1 MKSTHPG
8 SDQSSDIAH
17 LFDHLLSKGNIGA
30 ALHLLTATRKGGV
43 LPLDSLVPSGFD
55 SSGNHCIK
63 QLRRSSRKNIP
74 REGLLLKILFLMQ
87 VWILPVLI
95 QFFLIHSM
103 PERAA
108 FHTHDAAGPS
118 GVDAFAWQRL
128 CSSFGDASEG
138 LCNSLASVAH
148 CLATSEI
155 DPTFL
160 APFVACRLISMDK
173 NPGVH
178 PIDIGDIPQR
188 ILAKAIL

>member
-1 MKSTHPG
+1 MDTPCF
-8 SDQSSDIAH
+8 DPI
-17 LFDHLLSKGNIGA
+17 LFDS
-30 ALHLLTATRKGGV
+30 
-43 LPLDSLVPSGFD
+43 LDACV
-55 SSGNHCIK
+55 IK
-63 QLRRSSRKNIP
+63 
-74 REGLLLKILFLMQ
+74 
-87 VWILPVLI
+87 
-95 QFFLIHSM
+95 
-103 PERAA
+103 RAA

-160 APFVACRLISMDK
+160 APFVACRLIPMDK